1 MAARLKRTR
10 SSDET
15 LMHVRRAR
23 QFAEKYGLSDAHP
36 SEYIEP
42 LQQLPTG
49 FDDLL
54 SRIK

>member
-1 MAARLKRTR
+1 
-10 SSDET
+10 
-15 LMHVRRAR
+15 MHVRRAR

-42 LQQLPTG
+42 LQQQPTD